1 MAKPVAFVYCFIIC
15 DSYSTKTKN
24 KKKLSV
30 CALDLVLISVFP
42 FRGMVVESRTLGTL
56 GKHHTPELDPS
67 ALFLLYFEYNLI
79 KLLI

>member
-1 MAKPVAFVYCFIIC
+1 MWLIFYENKEQ
-15 DSYSTKTKN
+15 

-42 FRGMVVESRTLGTL
+42 FREMVVESRVLGTL

-67 ALFLLYFEYNLI
+67 ALFLRYFEYNLI